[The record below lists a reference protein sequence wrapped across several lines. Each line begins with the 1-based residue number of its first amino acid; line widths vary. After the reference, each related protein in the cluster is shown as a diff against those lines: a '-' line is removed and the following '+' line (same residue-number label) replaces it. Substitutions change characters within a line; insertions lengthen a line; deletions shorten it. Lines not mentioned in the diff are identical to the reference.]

1 MSAIRILLLEDDK
14 DVAELLV
21 FVLRGAGYTVDLS
34 VNVAQANHRLAERG
48 YELVVADWRLPDG
61 DGIEIADRAADL
73 GAKTAILSGYAL
85 QMTPEKL
92 ARHEIWMKPIRPTE
106 LIAVVE

>member
-1 MSAIRILLLEDDK
+1 MMSASRILLLEDDE

-21 FVLRGAGYTVDLS
+21 LVLR
-34 VNVAQANHRLAERG
+34 AERG

-85 QMTPEKL
+85 QMTPEKS

-106 LIAVVE
+106 LIAAVERCVGKPRTPAAN